1 MSDGE
6 ARMAQKKTCFVVM
19 GFGEKVDFETGRKL
33 NLDATYRN
41 LIKPAIEDAGLECY
55 RADEIVHSG
64 VIDVPMY
71 REILT
76 ADVVV
81 ADLSTANCN
90 AFYELGVRHALRP
103 YTTIIIAEDKFKFPF
118 DIRQITIRQYKHL
131 GEDIGVSEAKRFTAE
146 LKNAVTGILKKEP
159 PDCDS
164 PVYTFLKGLKRPVFP
179 DDKQGAGDGAVTAGG
194 AQAPDQTHSALMQQV
209 DDAQKQG
216 DFAKARALLAAV
228 RAMRPNDPYIVQ
240 RLALVTYKDKKQG
253 VKDRFE
259 EARDLLTT
267 LNPAT
272 SNDTETLG
280 LWGAVHKR
288 LWDETLERKHLDE
301 AVRGYERGFY
311 LRNDY
316 YNGINFAFMLN
327 VRAAHTSDRAE
338 AVADFV
344 SARRVREE
352 VVSICEEWLQST
364 VAPDN
369 KASDEA
375 KIEYLK
381 SKYWVV
387 ATLAEANL
395 GLGKATEAEKSYREA
410 YSSAPEPWM
419 IDTTKA
425 QREKLEELLGD
436 SPLRY
441 VKAVGE

>member
-1 MSDGE
+1 MT
-6 ARMAQKKTCFVVM
+6 QKKTCFVVM

-33 NLDATYRN
+33 NLDATYKN
-41 LIKPAIEDAGLECY
+41 LIKPAIEDAGLECF

-64 VIDVPMY
+64 IIDVPMY
-71 REILT
+71 RQILT

-118 DIRQITIRQYKHL
+118 DVRQISIRQYKHL
-131 GEDIGVSEAKRFTAE
+131 GEDIGVSEAKRFIAE
-146 LKNAVTGILKKEP
+146 LKNAVTAILKKEP
-159 PDCDS
+159 PDDDS
-164 PVYTFLKGLKRPVFP
+164 PVYTFLKGLKRPMFP
-179 DDKQGAGDGAVTAGG
+179 DDEPEDIVDSVAPAGG

-216 DFAKARALLAAV
+216 DFAKACALLGAV
-228 RAMRPNDPYIVQ
+228 RALRPNDPYIVQ
-240 RLALVTYKDKKQG
+240 RLALVTYKNKKLD

-288 LWDETLERKHLDE
+288 LWEETSDRKHLDE

-316 YNGINFAFMLN
+316 YNGINLAFTLN
-327 VRAAHTSDRAE
+327 VRAAHTTDRAE
-338 AVADFV
+338 AIADFV

-352 VVSICEEWLQST
+352 VVSICQEWLQSNP
-364 VAPDN
+364 APKKN
-369 KASDEA
+369 ASEA
-375 KIEYLK
+375 AKTEYLK

-387 ATLAEANL
+387 ATLAEGYL
-395 GLGKATEAEKSYREA
+395 GLGKVTEAEQSYNEA
-410 YSSAPEPWM
+410 YSFAPDSWM
-419 IDTTKA
+419 IESTKQ
-425 QREKLEELLGD
+425 QREKLEGLLAD
-436 SPLRY
+436 SPLKY

>member
-1 MSDGE
+1 
-6 ARMAQKKTCFVVM
+6 
-19 GFGEKVDFETGRKL
+19 
-33 NLDATYRN
+33 
-41 LIKPAIEDAGLECY
+41 
-55 RADEIVHSG
+55 
-64 VIDVPMY
+64 MY

-131 GEDIGVSEAKRFTAE
+131 GEDIGVSEAKRFTVE
-146 LKNAVTGILKKEP
+146 LKNAVTTILKKEP
-159 PDCDS
+159 PDDDS

-179 DDKQGAGDGAVTAGG
+179 DDKQGGAANGAVTAGG

-216 DFAKARALLAAV
+216 DFAKARALLTAV
-228 RAMRPNDPYIVQ
+228 RALRPNDPYIVQ
-240 RLALVTYKDKKQG
+240 RLALVTYKNKNQG

-288 LWDETLERKHLDE
+288 LWDETTERRHLDE

-327 VRAAHTSDRAE
+327 VRAANTADRAE

-352 VVSICEEWLQST
+352 VVSICEEWLRST
-364 VAPDN
+364 AAPDK
-369 KASDEA
+369 KAGGEA

-395 GLGKATEAEKSYREA
+395 GLGKAAEAEKSYEEA
-410 YSSAPEPWM
+410 YSFAPESWM

-425 QREKLEELLGD
+425 QREKLEALLAG
-436 SPLRY
+436 SPLKY
-441 VKAVGE
+441 VKAAGE